1 MKNQFNKNVINIHI
15 DGKYQ
20 MLGIYDTTTLH
31 LDWYGKEKF
40 ATLNG
45 LPPPDSTLV
54 EEWLLTVDL
63 RVKFSSS
70 VIS

>member
-1 MKNQFNKNVINIHI
+1 MRKRQPNEDSRNICI

-40 ATLNG
+40 STMNG
-45 LPPPDSTLV
+45 LPPPDSTLIQ
-54 EEWLLTVDL
+54 EWLLTVDL
-63 RVKFSSS
+63 EVMFFLSN
-70 VIS
+70 